1 MALTEK
7 TVIGSRDVLED
18 GQIQVR
24 RDTVILK
31 DGIEISRTY
40 HRHVVA
46 PGDDIST
53 EDPSVQLVAKAVHT
67 PALVAAY
74 KLAQRNSVLD

>member
-24 RDTVILK
+24 QDTVIFK
-31 DGIEISRTY
+31 DGVEISRSY

-46 PGDDIST
+46 PGDDISRQ
-53 EDPSVQLVAKAVHT
+53 DASVQVVAKAVHT
-67 PALVAAY
+67 PAIVAAY